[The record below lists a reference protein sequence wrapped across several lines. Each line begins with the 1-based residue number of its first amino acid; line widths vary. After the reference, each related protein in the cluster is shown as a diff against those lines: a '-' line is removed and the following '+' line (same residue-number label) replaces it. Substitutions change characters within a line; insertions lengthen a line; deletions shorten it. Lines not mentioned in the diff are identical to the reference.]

1 MSLITTHPHGN
12 FCWVE
17 LATTDQT
24 GAKAFYAQLF
34 GWAIQDQDMGP
45 DGLYTIFKLKNV
57 DAAAAYTLH
66 PQRMAGVPPH
76 WTLYVAVDDADAS
89 ATRCV
94 ELGGAQIA
102 PPFNVHDLGRMAM
115 MKDPS
120 GAAHVAWQGMANPG
134 IGIAHEVGALC
145 WGELNTTDTTKA
157 KNYYSQLFGWELK
170 TGNAGGMEYTEILQN
185 GKPIGGI
192 ADLPPGVNAPPHWL
206 PYFGVSDCDATAAQV
221 VALGG
226 KVILAPLA
234 ISEKSRIAVMLDP
247 QGAVFAV
254 YQE

>member
-1 MSLITTHPHGN
+1 
-12 FCWVE
+12 
-17 LATTDQT
+17 
-24 GAKAFYAQLF
+24 
-34 GWAIQDQDMGP
+34 
-45 DGLYTIFKLKNV
+45 
-57 DAAAAYTLH
+57 
-66 PQRMAGVPPH
+66 
-76 WTLYVAVDDADAS
+76 
-89 ATRCV
+89 
-94 ELGGAQIA
+94 
-102 PPFNVHDLGRMAM
+102 
-115 MKDPS
+115 
-120 GAAHVAWQGMANPG
+120 
-134 IGIAHEVGALC
+134 
-145 WGELNTTDTTKA
+145 
-157 KNYYSQLFGWELK
+157 
-170 TGNAGGMEYTEILQN
+170 MEYTEILQN